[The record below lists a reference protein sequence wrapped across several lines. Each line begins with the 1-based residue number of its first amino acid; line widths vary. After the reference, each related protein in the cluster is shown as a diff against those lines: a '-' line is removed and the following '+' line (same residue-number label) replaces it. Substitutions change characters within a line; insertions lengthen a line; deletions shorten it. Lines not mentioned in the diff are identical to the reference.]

1 MTSSLKELTNGL
13 SEQILYYATTP
24 DTTELM
30 RLGQKIFTAVLETR
44 QGILAAEQ
52 TIEEQEA
59 DILVAVASDNSLSN
73 ELKRKAAKQ
82 ALANEDAIL
91 VEAKYKKAR
100 LEEQLAALEFTAS
113 QCRSLVRLLPSV
125 TN

>member
-1 MTSSLKELTNGL
+1 MTSLTELTNGL

-30 RLGQKIFTAVLETR
+30 RLGQKIFTAVLEAK

-52 TIEEQEA
+52 VIEEQESQ
-59 DILVAVASDNSLSN
+59 ILVAVASDSNLSN

-82 ALANEDAIL
+82 ALMNEDEVLA
-91 VEAKYKKAR
+91 EAKYKKAR